1 MRAKTLAKRL
11 RRVRKA
17 VSRSVRYWL
26 GAQIL
31 RALLAVLPLFPRAF
45 LEQAARSMGSLA
57 WRVMGRNRELALGN
71 LRLAFPEKSERDRL
85 LISKKV
91 ARALIV
97 NALDVVWMAGH
108 RPQMR
113 ELIEIE
119 GLEHIENALEKGNGA
134 ILLGAHF
141 GNFIL
146 QCLRLGSESFTFSTI
161 VNMPKADRLS
171 AIITQQANEMGLNI
185 IPRRQ
190 SWAATRETLKRL
202 KNNEVV
208 CVIADEEARKGG
220 ALVEFFGHWVPTL
233 KGPALMAIRSG
244 AAVLPTFIHRL
255 GGARQKIVIEPPV
268 EIPVAALDAVEMGTA
283 IMTKVI
289 ENVVREHPE
298 EWSWITHRWRKRR
311 GKPVEG
317 NRVSEKKPSHRSA
330 ERNG

>member
-1 MRAKTLAKRL
+1 MRL
-11 RRVRKA
+11 RRLVKGLRKRYKA
-17 VSRSVRYWL
+17 VSRLVRYWL

-31 RALLAVLPLFPRAF
+31 KVVLVVLPLFPLAF
-45 LEQAARSMGSLA
+45 LERIARSMGSLA
-57 WRVMGRNRELALGN
+57 WCVMRRDRELALGN
-71 LRLAFPEKSERDRL
+71 LRLAFPDESERERL
-85 LISKKV
+85 FLSKKV

-97 NALDVVWMAGH
+97 NAFQIVWMMGH
-108 RPQMR
+108 RLMMR

-119 GLEHIENALEKGNGA
+119 GLKHIENALKRGNGV

-161 VNMPKADRLS
+161 VNLPKADRLS
-171 AIITQQANEMGLNI
+171 VIITERANEMGLNI

-190 SWAATRETLKRL
+190 AWAATRETLERL

-220 ALVEFFGHWVPTL
+220 VFVDFFGHQVPTL

-244 AAVLPTFIHRL
+244 AVVLPTFIHRL
-255 GGARQKIVIEPPV
+255 DGARQRIVIEPPV
-268 EIPVAALDAVEMGTA
+268 EIPRADAPDAVEMATA
-283 IMTKVI
+283 IMTKII
-289 ENVVREHPE
+289 EDVVRKHPE

-311 GKPVEG
+311 GK
-317 NRVSEKKPSHRSA
+317 RV
-330 ERNG
+330 NGSDR